1 MTPRDTGHTV
11 CGMAETW
18 VCGDCRSF
26 NNAKSARCYRCHV
39 PRKTSEMTAENAAT
53 TTVQQ
58 EERTLA
64 SQIERIGARYVAT
77 WPLAILLIPIIAVA
91 TVTSV
96 LQVEALSAMFTS
108 DGVFIENPVLLEAS
122 LRMTIVSSGS
132 FLLGVIVWSVWIA
145 RVTANVPALVMRW
158 PRYGWLAA
166 LIGAWVPIVCIKRP
180 FAVVREVCSQLVD
193 RPNGALL
200 MAAAWWLCI
209 LLWYFGSNL
218 VTIART
224 LGGNDAT
231 LIQSQLIGT
240 QFGLV
245 FFVPAGI
252 FAAGVVF
259 SVERLQRQAIRRR
272 ETTMLMAD
280 GAAAA

>member
-1 MTPRDTGHTV
+1 
-11 CGMAETW
+11 MAETW

-26 NNAKSARCYRCHV
+26 NNAKSDRCYRCHV
-39 PRKTSEMTAENAAT
+39 PRKTSEMTAANAT
-53 TTVQQ
+53 MTSVRR

-91 TVTSV
+91 TVASV
-96 LQVEALSAMFTS
+96 LQVEAVSAMFTP
-108 DGVFIENPVLLEAS
+108 DGVLVEDPVLSEAA
-122 LRMTIVSSGS
+122 LRMTIISSSS
-132 FLLGVIVWSVWIA
+132 FLLGIVLWSVWIA
-145 RVTANVPALVMRW
+145 RVVANVPSLVMRW

-166 LIGAWVPIVCIKRP
+166 LIGAWVPIICIKRP
-180 FAVVREVCSQLVD
+180 FSVVREVCSQLAD

-200 MAAAWWLCI
+200 VAAAWWLCI
-209 LLWYFGSNL
+209 LLWYFGSGL
-218 VTIART
+218 VTVART
-224 LGGNDAT
+224 LGGDDST
-231 LIQSQLIGT
+231 LLESQLIGT
-240 QFGLV
+240 QFGLI

-259 SVERLQRQAIRRR
+259 SVERLQRQALGRR